1 MTRKDYE
8 IIAAL
13 FKRYREADQLTRQTH
28 KPIADGERIPTAIQT
43 AREYRTEGIAFEL
56 CTVLEKDNPQFNS
69 KKFLKACGL

>member
-8 IIAAL
+8 LIATL
-13 FKRYREADQLTRQTH
+13 FKRYGEADKLTRQTH
-28 KPIADGERIPTAIQT
+28 KPIVDGEKIPNAIQT

-56 CTVLEKDNPQFNS
+56 CTVLEKDNPQFDG